1 MLDQSYQKTDAGR
14 AEMKARQLVNARAT
28 RNLLLVIDASKSARQ
43 WLGLVQGSTEADV
56 QQLLQL
62 GMIHAVAFP
71 PAHASAHAPA
81 PAPAHAPAPAP
92 ANAPAGSTFAPAFG
106 GSAPAAAPAAAPASP
121 AGEVPQLD
129 YEQLY
134 AYLTRH
140 AKQYLGLM
148 KGYKVVLE
156 VERCSGL
163 PELQDYAR
171 RFVEMVREAQGDD
184 LADQVRRAMGMH

>member
-14 AEMKARQLVNARAT
+14 AEMKVRQLVNARAT

-56 QQLLQL
+56 QQLLDL
-62 GMIHAVAFP
+62 GLIRATGVVQ
-71 PAHASAHAPA
+71 APA
-81 PAPAHAPAPAP
+81 PAADGA
-92 ANAPAGSTFAPAFG
+92 FAPAFG
-106 GSAPAAAPAAAPASP
+106 AAPAPAAPAAAAT
-121 AGEVPQLD
+121 AGPTGGQPQLD

-184 LADQVRRAMGMH
+184 LAEQVKRAMGMH

>member
-14 AEMKARQLVNARAT
+14 AEMKVRQLVNGRAT

-43 WLGLVQGSTEADV
+43 WLGLVQGSTETDV

-62 GMIHAVAFP
+62 GMIQPVGLPHG
-71 PAHASAHAPA
+71 ASAGVQPT
-81 PAPAHAPAPAP
+81 
-92 ANAPAGSTFAPAFG
+92 APAGGSAFAPAFG
-106 GSAPAAAPAAAPASP
+106 AAAAAPAPAAPAAAAPAAAAP
-121 AGEVPQLD
+121 AGTPGGDVPQLD

-184 LADQVRRAMGMH
+184 LAEQVRRAMGMH

>member
-1 MLDQSYQKTDAGR
+1 MLDQNYQKTDAGR
-14 AEMKARQLVNARAT
+14 AEMKVRQLVNARAT

-56 QQLLQL
+56 QQLLDL
-62 GMIHAVAFP
+62 GLIRA
-71 PAHASAHAPA
+71 
-81 PAPAHAPAPAP
+81 
-92 ANAPAGSTFAPAFG
+92 AG
-106 GSAPAAAPAAAPASP
+106 AAPAAAPSASAPAPVPSP
-121 AGEVPQLD
+121 AAPVAAPAVAAAGEPQLD

-184 LADQVRRAMGMH
+184 LAEQVKRAMGMH

>member
-14 AEMKARQLVNARAT
+14 AEMKVRQLVNARAT

-62 GMIHAVAFP
+62 GLIQAVGGAPAVA
-71 PAHASAHAPA
+71 PAADSA
-81 PAPAHAPAPAP
+81 
-92 ANAPAGSTFAPAFG
+92 FAPAFG
-106 GSAPAAAPAAAPASP
+106 AAPTPSAAPAPAAAPVAPAS
-121 AGEVPQLD
+121 AGTPPQLD

-163 PELQDYAR
+163 AELQDYAR

-184 LADQVRRAMGMH
+184 LAEQVKRAMGMH

>member
-14 AEMKARQLVNARAT
+14 AEMKVRQFVNARAT

-56 QQLLQL
+56 QQLLDL
-62 GMIHAVAFP
+62 GLIRATGAVQ
-71 PAHASAHAPA
+71 APA
-81 PAPAHAPAPAP
+81 PAADGA
-92 ANAPAGSTFAPAFG
+92 FAPAFG
-106 GSAPAAAPAAAPASP
+106 AAPAPAAPAAAAT
-121 AGEVPQLD
+121 AGPTGGQPQLD

-184 LADQVRRAMGMH
+184 LAEQVKRAMGMH

>member
-14 AEMKARQLVNARAT
+14 AEMKVRQLVNSRAT

-43 WLGLVQGSTEADV
+43 WLGLVQGSAEADV
-56 QQLLQL
+56 QQLLDL
-62 GMIHAVAFP
+62 GLIRAAGAAPASAPAAEGAFAPAFGAP
-71 PAHASAHAPA
+71 PAAPA
-81 PAPAHAPAPAP
+81 PAPVLAPAVA
-92 ANAPAGSTFAPAFG
+92 AGG
-106 GSAPAAAPAAAPASP
+106 Q
-121 AGEVPQLD
+121 PQLD

-184 LADQVRRAMGMH
+184 LAEQVKRAMGMP

>member
-14 AEMKARQLVNARAT
+14 AEMKVRQLVNARAT

-62 GMIHAVAFP
+62 GMIQAVGFAPAAHPAGAEAGSPFTPAFGGT
-71 PAHASAHAPA
+71 PAAPA
-81 PAPAHAPAPAP
+81 PAPAPAPA
-92 ANAPAGSTFAPAFG
+92 AV
-106 GSAPAAAPAAAPASP
+106 AAP
-121 AGEVPQLD
+121 GGDVPQLD

-184 LADQVRRAMGMH
+184 LAEQVRRAMGMH

>member
-1 MLDQSYQKTDAGR
+1 
-14 AEMKARQLVNARAT
+14 
-28 RNLLLVIDASKSARQ
+28 
-43 WLGLVQGSTEADV
+43 
-56 QQLLQL
+56 
-62 GMIHAVAFP
+62 
-71 PAHASAHAPA
+71 
-81 PAPAHAPAPAP
+81 
-92 ANAPAGSTFAPAFG
+92 
-106 GSAPAAAPAAAPASP
+106 
-121 AGEVPQLD
+121 VPQLD

-163 PELQDYAR
+163 QELQDYAR

>member
-14 AEMKARQLVNARAT
+14 AEMKVRQLVNARAT

-56 QQLLQL
+56 QQLLDL
-62 GMIHAVAFP
+62 GLIRAAGAAQTPAPATDGAFA
-71 PAHASAHAPA
+71 PAFGATPAAPA
-81 PAPAHAPAPAP
+81 PAPVAAPSGAA
-92 ANAPAGSTFAPAFG
+92 
-106 GSAPAAAPAAAPASP
+106 AAAPA
-121 AGEVPQLD
+121 GGQPQLD

-184 LADQVRRAMGMH
+184 LAEQVKRAMGMH

>member
-1 MLDQSYQKTDAGR
+1 MLDQNYQKTDAGR
-14 AEMKARQLVNARAT
+14 AEMKVRQLVNARAT

-56 QQLLQL
+56 QQLLDL
-62 GMIHAVAFP
+62 GLIRA
-71 PAHASAHAPA
+71 
-81 PAPAHAPAPAP
+81 
-92 ANAPAGSTFAPAFG
+92 AG
-106 GSAPAAAPAAAPASP
+106 AAPAAAPSASAPVPVPVPSP
-121 AGEVPQLD
+121 AAPVAAPAVAAAGEPQLD

-184 LADQVRRAMGMH
+184 LAEQVKRAMGMH

>member
-14 AEMKARQLVNARAT
+14 AEMKVRQLVNARAT

-56 QQLLQL
+56 QQLLDL
-62 GMIHAVAFP
+62 GLIRA
-71 PAHASAHAPA
+71 
-81 PAPAHAPAPAP
+81 
-92 ANAPAGSTFAPAFG
+92 AG
-106 GSAPAAAPAAAPASP
+106 AAPAAAPSASAPAPVPSP
-121 AGEVPQLD
+121 AAPVAAPAVAAAGEPQLD

-184 LADQVRRAMGMH
+184 LAEQVKRAMGMH

>member
-14 AEMKARQLVNARAT
+14 AEMKVRQLVNARAT

-62 GMIHAVAFP
+62 GMIQAVG
-71 PAHASAHAPA
+71 HAPA
-81 PAPAHAPAPAP
+81 AHPAGAE
-92 ANAPAGSTFAPAFG
+92 AGSTFAPAFG
-106 GSAPAAAPAAAPASP
+106 AAPAAPAPAPAPASAPAAAAATP
-121 AGEVPQLD
+121 AGDVPQLD

-184 LADQVRRAMGMH
+184 LAEQVRRAMGMH

>member
-1 MLDQSYQKTDAGR
+1 VLDQSYQKTDAGR
-14 AEMKARQLVNARAT
+14 AEMKVRQLISARAA
-28 RNLLLVIDASKSARQ
+28 RNLLLVIDPSKSARQ

-56 QQLLQL
+56 RQLLEL
-62 GMIHAVAFP
+62 GLIQPFGA
-71 PAHASAHAPA
+71 APA
-81 PAPAHAPAPAP
+81 AVPVAEE
-92 ANAPAGSTFAPAFG
+92 AGSAFAPAFG
-106 GSAPAAAPAAAPASP
+106 AATGATASAAPAATAA
-121 AGEVPQLD
+121 AGAPQLD

-163 PELQDYAR
+163 QELQDYAR

-184 LADQVRRAMGMH
+184 LAEQVKRAMGMP

>member
-14 AEMKARQLVNARAT
+14 AEMKVRQLVNARAT

-56 QQLLQL
+56 QQLLDL
-62 GMIHAVAFP
+62 GLIRA
-71 PAHASAHAPA
+71 
-81 PAPAHAPAPAP
+81 
-92 ANAPAGSTFAPAFG
+92 AG
-106 GSAPAAAPAAAPASP
+106 AAPAAAPSASASAPAPVPSP
-121 AGEVPQLD
+121 AAPVAAPAVAAAGEPQLD

-184 LADQVRRAMGMH
+184 LAEQVKRAMGMH

>member
-14 AEMKARQLVNARAT
+14 AEMKVRQLVNARAT

-56 QQLLQL
+56 QQLLDL
-62 GMIHAVAFP
+62 GLIRAAG
-71 PAHASAHAPA
+71 AALAPA
-81 PAPAHAPAPAP
+81 PAPAADA
-92 ANAPAGSTFAPAFG
+92 TFAPAFG
-106 GSAPAAAPAAAPASP
+106 AAPAATPVPAPAPAAAAA
-121 AGEVPQLD
+121 GGDPQLD

-184 LADQVRRAMGMH
+184 LAEQVKRAMGMH

>member
-14 AEMKARQLVNARAT
+14 AEMKVRQLVNARAT

-56 QQLLQL
+56 QQLLDL
-62 GMIHAVAFP
+62 GLIRA
-71 PAHASAHAPA
+71 
-81 PAPAHAPAPAP
+81 
-92 ANAPAGSTFAPAFG
+92 AG
-106 GSAPAAAPAAAPASP
+106 AAPAAAPSASAPAPAPVPSP
-121 AGEVPQLD
+121 AAPVAAPAVAAVGEPQLD

-184 LADQVRRAMGMH
+184 LAEQVKRAMGMH

>member
-14 AEMKARQLVNARAT
+14 AEMKVRQLVNARAT

-62 GMIHAVAFP
+62 GMIQAVGHAPAAHPAGTEAASPFAPAFGGA
-71 PAHASAHAPA
+71 PAAPA
-81 PAPAHAPAPAP
+81 PAPA
-92 ANAPAGSTFAPAFG
+92 
-106 GSAPAAAPAAAPASP
+106 SAPAASAAAP
-121 AGEVPQLD
+121 GGDVPQLD

-184 LADQVRRAMGMH
+184 LAEQVRRAMGMH

>member
-14 AEMKARQLVNARAT
+14 AEMKVRQLINARAT
-28 RNLLLVIDASKSARQ
+28 RNLLLVIDPSKSARQ

-56 QQLLQL
+56 RQLLEL
-62 GMIHAVAFP
+62 GLIQPMGAM
-71 PAHASAHAPA
+71 PAAAADE
-81 PAPAHAPAPAP
+81 
-92 ANAPAGSTFAPAFG
+92 AGSAFAPAF
-106 GSAPAAAPAAAPASP
+106 AAAPGAATPGAATPTASAAA
-121 AGEVPQLD
+121 GVPQLD

-163 PELQDYAR
+163 QELQDYAR

-184 LADQVRRAMGMH
+184 LAEQVKRAMGMS

>member
-14 AEMKARQLVNARAT
+14 AEMKVRQLVNARAT

-62 GMIHAVAFP
+62 GLIQAAGMAAT
-71 PAHASAHAPA
+71 PATAPA
-81 PAPAHAPAPAP
+81 ADA
-92 ANAPAGSTFAPAFG
+92 TFAPAFG
-106 GSAPAAAPAAAPASP
+106 GAPASAPAAPAPAPAAAG
-121 AGEVPQLD
+121 GEPQLD

-134 AYLTRH
+134 AYLTLH

-163 PELQDYAR
+163 AELQDYAR

-184 LADQVRRAMGMH
+184 LAEQVKRAMGMH

>member
-14 AEMKARQLVNARAT
+14 AEMKVRQLVNARAT

-56 QQLLQL
+56 QQLLDL
-62 GMIHAVAFP
+62 GLIRAAGMAA
-71 PAHASAHAPA
+71 APA
-81 PAPAHAPAPAP
+81 TAPAADA
-92 ANAPAGSTFAPAFG
+92 TFAPAFG
-106 GSAPAAAPAAAPASP
+106 AAPAAPKPAPAAAAPAAAG
-121 AGEVPQLD
+121 GEPQLD

-163 PELQDYAR
+163 AELQDYAR

-184 LADQVRRAMGMH
+184 LAEQVKRAMGMH

>member
-14 AEMKARQLVNARAT
+14 AEMKVRQLVNARAT

-56 QQLLQL
+56 QQLLDL
-62 GMIHAVAFP
+62 GLIRA
-71 PAHASAHAPA
+71 
-81 PAPAHAPAPAP
+81 
-92 ANAPAGSTFAPAFG
+92 AG
-106 GSAPAAAPAAAPASP
+106 AAPAAAPSASAPAPAPVPVPSP
-121 AGEVPQLD
+121 AAPVAAPAVAAVGEPQLD

-184 LADQVRRAMGMH
+184 LAEQVKRAMGMH

>member
-1 MLDQSYQKTDAGR
+1 LDQNYQKTDAGR
-14 AEMKARQLVNARAT
+14 AEMKVRQLVNARAT

-56 QQLLQL
+56 QQLLDL
-62 GMIHAVAFP
+62 GLIRA
-71 PAHASAHAPA
+71 
-81 PAPAHAPAPAP
+81 
-92 ANAPAGSTFAPAFG
+92 AG
-106 GSAPAAAPAAAPASP
+106 AAPAAAPSASAPVPVPVPSP
-121 AGEVPQLD
+121 AAPVAAPAVAAAGEPQLD

-184 LADQVRRAMGMH
+184 LAEQVKRAMGMH